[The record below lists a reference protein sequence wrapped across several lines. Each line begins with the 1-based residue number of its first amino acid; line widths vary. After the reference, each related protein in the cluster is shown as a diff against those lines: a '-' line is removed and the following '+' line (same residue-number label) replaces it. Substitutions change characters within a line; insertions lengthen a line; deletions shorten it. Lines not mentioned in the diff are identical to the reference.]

1 MCWDATLYGS
11 KDGRSDA
18 PATAPRIFRPHRHTA
33 VLPMDGS
40 ERRCQRLQE
49 TFRRT
54 ASCRRADHGKS
65 CRHFA
70 LVSRGHRS
78 DRTPPRESPRH
89 FAARMDESVIVGYY
103 TSAEVHPRSPARLLL
118 SKERKKPMARNDGI
132 DRTFAR
138 NQDLPTLDDVAKVQ
152 EHNEREKD
160 SYSNQDI
167 DTTQTHRNTA
177 LLQRYC
183 R

>member
-1 MCWDATLYGS
+1 MP
-11 KDGRSDA
+11 
-18 PATAPRIFRPHRHTA
+18 PATAPRISRPHRHTA

-78 DRTPPRESPRH
+78 DRTPLGRAH
-89 FAARMDESVIVGYY
+89 G
-103 TSAEVHPRSPARLLL
+103 
-118 SKERKKPMARNDGI
+118 
-132 DRTFAR
+132 
-138 NQDLPTLDDVAKVQ
+138 TLQPEWMKV
-152 EHNEREKD
+152 
-160 SYSNQDI
+160 
-167 DTTQTHRNTA
+167 
-177 LLQRYC
+177 L
-183 R
+183 